1 MGPGAP
7 EGAGSRSRAARNRS
21 FGDTSRPILT
31 PSSSVMTNRQRVES
45 LGHAFAAPASVA
57 GGASV
62 PVCAARHKP
71 YERGVGDDAAGQ
83 RWIDDENAG
92 ENSDGIGLPRTR
104 NVRDRGS
111 TPREPSGGDTAL
123 RGICC
128 TAPRIDWE
136 VLSMN

>member
-1 MGPGAP
+1 MPVVP
-7 EGAGSRSRAARNRS
+7 
-21 FGDTSRPILT
+21 
-31 PSSSVMTNRQRVES
+31 V
-45 LGHAFAAPASVA
+45 
-57 GGASV
+57 V

-123 RGICC
+123 RGLCC

-136 VLSMN
+136 VLSMNTEVLDQPVVDTADDFDLDVKIVESGDVADVLLVTTDNGCNTVKTQDC